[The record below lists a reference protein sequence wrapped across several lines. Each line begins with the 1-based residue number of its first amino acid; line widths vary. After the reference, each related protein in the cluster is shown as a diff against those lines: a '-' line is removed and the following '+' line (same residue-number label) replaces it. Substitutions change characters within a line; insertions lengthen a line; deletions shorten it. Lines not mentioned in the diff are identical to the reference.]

1 MTDVNPANAGGN
13 QDTRFKKGQSGN
25 PRGKP
30 KGLRS
35 RVTMLAERLL
45 DGQAEKIVQAI
56 IRSALNGD
64 SAAQRVCLDRILP
77 ARRDRPII
85 LDIGPLVSAQDGLA
99 ALGQIVL
106 AMAQGDIT
114 PPEAGEAA
122 RPIESFLRS
131 LQTHELE
138 TLLQQFEEKVRDGK

>member
-1 MTDVNPANAGGN
+1 MIDATPANAGGK

-25 PRGKP
+25 PQGKP
-30 KGLRS
+30 KGLRA
-35 RVTMLAERLL
+35 RVTTFAENLL
-45 DGQAEKIVQAI
+45 DGQAEAIVQAI

-64 SAAQRVCLDRILP
+64 STAQRVCLDRILP

-122 RPIESFLRS
+122 RPIEAFLRG
-131 LQTHELE
+131 LQTNELE
-138 TLLQQFEEKVRDGK
+138 QLLAQFEEKVRGGK

>member
-1 MTDVNPANAGGN
+1 M
-13 QDTRFKKGQSGN
+13 
-25 PRGKP
+25 
-30 KGLRS
+30 
-35 RVTMLAERLL
+35 
-45 DGQAEKIVQAI
+45 QAI

-64 SAAQRVCLDRILP
+64 STAQRVCLDRILP
-77 ARRDRPII
+77 ARRI

-122 RPIESFLRS
+122 RPIEAFLRG
-131 LQTHELE
+131 LQTNEL
-138 TLLQQFEEKVRDGK
+138 